1 MSTFLVDLFKVA
13 DPGEARG
20 NEVTAREILDE
31 GARRVAVELEGQPEI
46 QATMM
51 DTMGQVYHSLGLYE
65 QARGLLQQ
73 GLDQRR
79 RLHGDDHA
87 DVTSSMTGLG
97 DVLLAQGQ
105 YDEAERLFREAVE
118 IFRRGYPEGHWKT
131 GDAEIKLGECLGR
144 LGRFEEAEP
153 WLLRGYAAVVENRR
167 DEDDRAGSGRRRR
180 VEFYES
186 WGKPAQAAPFR

>member
-1 MSTFLVDLFKVA
+1 VSTFLVDLFKVA